1 MTGVKATVP
10 ASSANLGPGF
20 DALGL
25 ALGLHLSVT
34 VSPAEELVVTSSG
47 EGAGLFDD
55 ERHLAVRVAREVV
68 GHDRLAIHV
77 DSQIPLARGL
87 GSSAALA
94 VAAAAAAGSPD
105 PLAVAAKVDGHPENA
120 AASVLGGLVAAAA
133 LSRGVRATRLGLDP
147 ALRFVVAIPEME
159 LRTEDARAVLPDA
172 YQREDA
178 TFNLSRMGLLLGGL
192 ADHRVLRAEA
202 FEDRLHQPYRE
213 ALFPASQP
221 VMAAA
226 VEAGALGACWSGAG
240 PTLMAVALEATASSV
255 ASAME
260 SAMADAQVAGVVR
273 PLEADHQGLRLDG

>member
-1 MTGVKATVP
+1 MKATVP

-25 ALGLHLSVT
+25 ALALYLSVS
-34 VSPAEELVVTSSG
+34 VEPADELVVTSTG

-77 DSQIPLARGL
+77 ESEIPLARGL

-105 PLAVAAKVDGHPENA
+105 PLAVAARVDGHPENA
-120 AASVLGGLVAAAA
+120 AASVLGGLVGAAS
-133 LSRGVRATRLGLDP
+133 LGRGVRAARLGLDP
-147 ALRFVVAIPEME
+147 ELRFVVAIPEME
-159 LRTEDARAVLPDA
+159 LKTEDARSVLPDS
-172 YQREDA
+172 YSREDA
-178 TFNLSRMGLLLGGL
+178 SFNLSRMALLLGGL
-192 ADHRVLRAEA
+192 ADHHVLRAEA

-213 ALFPASQP
+213 VLFPASR
-221 VMAAA
+221 AITEAA
-226 VEAGALGACWSGAG
+226 VAAGALGSCWSGAG
-240 PTLMAVALEATASSV
+240 PTLIAVALPATAEAV
-255 ASAME
+255 AEAME
-260 SAMADAQVAGVVR
+260 SAMAARSVAGAVR